1 MQVGKYEKMCHVL
14 LMKGKANE
22 KIPQKM
28 FVGIIEAKTTFEI
41 VFLQNVSFWLDVAFP
56 TLSYVSSLGQ
66 NRDKLIF
73 GNVTNEKKGGSVGW
87 GLGVGIGR
95 KEGRGVRGIFH
106 VPPQGGYFRHLAK

>member
-1 MQVGKYEKMCHVL
+1 
-14 LMKGKANE
+14 
-22 KIPQKM
+22 M

-95 KEGRGVRGIFH
+95 KEGRKGSEGDISC
-106 VPPQGGYFRHLAK
+106 PTPGGYFRHLAK

>member
-1 MQVGKYEKMCHVL
+1 
-14 LMKGKANE
+14 
-22 KIPQKM
+22 M

-73 GNVTNEKKGGSVGW
+73 GNVTNEKKGGRLVG
-87 GLGVGIGR
+87 V
-95 KEGRGVRGIFH
+95 
-106 VPPQGGYFRHLAK
+106 

>member
-1 MQVGKYEKMCHVL
+1 MIMQVGKYEKMCHVL

-73 GNVTNEKKGGSVGW
+73 GNVTNEKKGGRLVG
-87 GLGVGIGR
+87 V
-95 KEGRGVRGIFH
+95 
-106 VPPQGGYFRHLAK
+106 

>member
-1 MQVGKYEKMCHVL
+1 MSTPFSSSKYHQSVIFLLNMIMQVGKYEKMCHVL

-28 FVGIIEAKTTFEI
+28 FIIETKTTFEI

-66 NRDKLIF
+66 N
-73 GNVTNEKKGGSVGW
+73 
-87 GLGVGIGR
+87 
-95 KEGRGVRGIFH
+95 
-106 VPPQGGYFRHLAK
+106 